1 MKFDKS
7 WSNILQ
13 IFFVLKLVS
22 LLHFVFV
29 VIFVFESLANHN
41 TDCYKSLTLN
51 IPGTVQQFLL
61 HLMSNTFLRI
71 VYSLYHGMLASSF
84 QLFVHSLIIRYRKG
98 YLNFERLLLFLRC
111 FLQLQSNFYLSSII
125 TAEYQR

>member
-1 MKFDKS
+1 MKFDRS
-7 WSNILQ
+7 WSNYAQ

-51 IPGTVQQFLL
+51 IPGTGQQSLF
-61 HLMSNTFLRI
+61 HLMSNTFLCI
-71 VYSLYHGMLASSF
+71 VYSLYHGILASSF
-84 QLFVHSLIIRYRKG
+84 QLFVHSLIMASGNVHLVIARYQIQQIH
-98 YLNFERLLLFLRC
+98 LTSWETFH
-111 FLQLQSNFYLSSII
+111 
-125 TAEYQR
+125 